1 MTPTTFTFFSW
12 CQNVWRRRQKWAQHA
27 KNELP
32 VAKYFRNADHYLFV
46 LACDVV
52 HNGGLQATYETIN
65 SLSFETTFL
74 ILPKFVENLFLFFM
88 SFLRGLWSHYVTRV
102 II

>member
-1 MTPTTFTFFSW
+1 M
-12 CQNVWRRRQKWAQHA
+12 WRRRQKWAQHA
-27 KNELP
+27 KNEL
-32 VAKYFRNADHYLFV
+32 AKYFRNAEHYLFV

-74 ILPKFVENLFLFFM
+74 ILPKFVREPIFVFYVVFERALVPLCNQSHNLVGR
-88 SFLRGLWSHYVTRV
+88 STPW
-102 II
+102 